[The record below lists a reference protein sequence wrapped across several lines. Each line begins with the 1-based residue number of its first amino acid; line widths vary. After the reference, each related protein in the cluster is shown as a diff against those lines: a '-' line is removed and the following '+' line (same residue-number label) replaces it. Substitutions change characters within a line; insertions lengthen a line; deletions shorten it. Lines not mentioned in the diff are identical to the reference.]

1 MNHRERL
8 EQTLSLCRD
17 RIQEEVAALIGK
29 PFHLG
34 APVFRLIDGHALRS
48 EEVGSGRVFA
58 PVRLDGEV
66 EGMGL
71 LLLRLRDA
79 LRIGGLLV
87 MLPEVELRQAVEAE
101 AWTEETADTFAEVV
115 GIVCGALSA
124 VFKEQFPRQVR
135 FLAAGQQAVPAG
147 EPVAAASLPAGE
159 VLVLSLPMEAEGCD
173 FGAFT
178 LALPAAPFGLV
189 AAGAATTPAEAVDGE
204 AEFARPDGDADTI
217 RADGAAWPAAVDA
230 PERPDN
236 QRLARRV
243 MADCLARTADA
254 VGNLLGGSLRIT
266 PERQLVL
273 DRQEALAQA
282 GGLQVLT
289 RLTVRGEGEG
299 EGCVLTDLP
308 TAAALGGS
316 LLMLPEHEL
325 AAAMGADRL
334 DPDLADGFAEVV
346 TVIAGACTAVF
357 AEQDRV
363 ARLGFDRGPVET
375 AVPDRRTL
383 PASGYC
389 LAAGRVS
396 FAGRDLGR
404 LQLLVPA
411 SLLGVELPE
420 LSTDAATVEE
430 TERSAG
436 VGAEAAVTEL
446 EAAAETGG
454 SRPGGESEPPA
465 PAEVVLF
472 SDDRGE
478 SERILAMLAEMGCT
492 GRVCHFKDP
501 VQGALAPG
509 VRMVVLV
516 MGEVSEQGFGVA
528 IKLASVGL
536 RAPLVAAAPAWTRTL
551 VLQAVKYGVRDI
563 LVTPVTAADLRQRIT
578 AAPEHLAA

>member
-34 APVFRLIDGHALRS
+34 APVFRLIDGHALGS

-101 AWTEETADTFAEVV
+101 AWTEETADTFAEVA

-124 VFKEQFPRQVR
+124 VFKEQYPRQVR

-189 AAGAATTPAEAVDGE
+189 AAGAATTPAEALDGD

-282 GGLQVLT
+282 GGLQVLA
-289 RLTVRGEGEG
+289 RLSVRGEGEG

-420 LSTDAATVEE
+420 LSADAALEE
-430 TERSAG
+430 AERSTGAG
-436 VGAEAAVTEL
+436 PEATVTASETAEKE
-446 EAAAETGG
+446 G
-454 SRPGGESEPPA
+454 SGPGCESDPPPA
-465 PAEVVLF
+465 VEVVLF

-509 VRMVVLV
+509 VRMVMLV

-528 IKLASVGL
+528 IKLASAGL

-563 LVTPVTAADLRQRIT
+563 LVTPVTAADLRQRMA